1 MSDEGAIQPTKE
13 VIFDLTH
20 SGTLAAHLGSQ
31 RTFVQLKTSLL
42 AGAEGNVVWWCRECE
57 MCAQWQDATKENSQ
71 SLLGTEEG
79 SQSWGTLSLNLSLF
93 RVRRDIFLHKYKSV

>member
-42 AGAEGNVVWWCRECE
+42 AGAEGNVVWWCREYE

-71 SLLGTEEG
+71 SLFGTEEG

-93 RVRRDIFLHKYKSV
+93 RVRRDIFLHK